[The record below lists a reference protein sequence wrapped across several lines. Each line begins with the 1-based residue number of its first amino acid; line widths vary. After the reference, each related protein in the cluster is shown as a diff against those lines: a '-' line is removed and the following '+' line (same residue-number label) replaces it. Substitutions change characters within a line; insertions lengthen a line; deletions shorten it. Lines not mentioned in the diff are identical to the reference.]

1 MYALLSYD
9 YFVEHWSTV
18 LKSPYKRGTVRT
30 VMDYQ
35 QSPEEQGNY
44 NNTHIHNTFS
54 CNTGSKL

>member
-18 LKSPYKRGTVRT
+18 LKSSYKRGTVRT

-35 QSPEEQGNY
+35 AIPGGTGKLQQH
-44 NNTHIHNTFS
+44 THP
-54 CNTGSKL
+54 